1 MNSVDVSTAGLGFAS
16 VFDEAAPSSTAP
28 IFGDNCAPFGGVLS
42 AGAGAPFS
50 LTFGALD
57 LAPDLTVGT
66 GAFVVAVVVATAF
79 LTVGGVDFSAPDLT
93 VGTVAFVVVAVEATA
108 FLTVGG
114 VDSVTFVLKV
124 VAPAK
129 VVAFVI
135 TDEFVTEDLVV
146 TATAVALVAEM
157 VVFAVNFVVATI

>member
-66 GAFVVAVVVATAF
+66 
-79 LTVGGVDFSAPDLT
+79 
-93 VGTVAFVVVAVEATA
+93 VAFVVVAVEATA

-146 TATAVALVAEM
+146 AATAVALVAEM